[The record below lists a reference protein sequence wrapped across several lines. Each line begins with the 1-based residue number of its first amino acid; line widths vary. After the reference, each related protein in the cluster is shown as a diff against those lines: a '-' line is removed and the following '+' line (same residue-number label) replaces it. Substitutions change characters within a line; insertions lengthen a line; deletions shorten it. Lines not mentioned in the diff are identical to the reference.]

1 MIPTATKPE
10 ANMLQILDE
19 NGRVDERWDPQ
30 IPQADLEKLY
40 RTMVQVRLVD
50 ERGLMLQR
58 QGRIA
63 FYISS
68 RGEEATHVGSCY
80 ALEPQDWIF
89 PQYREPGAAFLRGF
103 PIQRYFDQLF
113 GNADDWTKGRQ
124 MPNHYGDPSIHY
136 VQISSP
142 LGTQIPQAAGAA
154 YAAKIKGDPVVAL
167 TYFGEGT
174 TSEGDFHMGMNF
186 AAVYKA
192 PCIFFCRNNGYAIST
207 PLRWQT
213 ASDGFAVKAVAYG
226 MPGIKVDGNDI
237 LAIVVAT
244 REARERA
251 MRGEGPTLIEAV
263 TYRRG
268 AHSTSDDPTGYRSRE
283 EEEMWD
289 AKCPIRRLRLYLT
302 AKGWWDDAREE
313 ALQNELKEQI
323 VAAVKQAESRPMPET
338 DTLFDDVYEALP
350 WHLQEQREELRAFLK
365 GDE

>member
-1 MIPTATKPE
+1 MTTAIKPE
-10 ANMLQILDE
+10 ADLLQIMDE
-19 NGRVDERWDPQ
+19 NGLVNHLDPH
-30 IPQADLEKLY
+30 IPEADLVKLY

-50 ERGLMLQR
+50 ERGQMLQR

-80 ALEPQDWIF
+80 ALESQDWIF

-103 PIQRYFDQLF
+103 SIQRFMDQLF
-113 GNADDWTKGRQ
+113 GNCDDGTKGRQ
-124 MPNHYGDPSIHY
+124 MPNHYGDPDINY

-174 TSEGDFHMGMNF
+174 TSEGDFHMGLNF

-213 ASDGFAVKAVAYG
+213 ASETFAIKAMAYG
-226 MPGIKVDGNDI
+226 MPGVRVDGNDI
-237 LAIVVAT
+237 LAVYVAT

-268 AHSTSDDPTGYRSRE
+268 AHSTSDDPSGYRTRE
-283 EEEMWD
+283 EEEAWD
-289 AKCPIRRLRLYLT
+289 ARCPIHRLRLHLVQ
-302 AKGWWDDAREE
+302 KGWWDDAREE
-313 ALQNELKEQI
+313 ELQSTLKETISQ
-323 VAAVKQAESRPMPET
+323 AAKQAEARPLPAT
-338 DTLFDDVYEALP
+338 DTLFDDVYAELP
-350 WHLQEQREELRAFLK
+350 WHLEEQREELRAFLK
-365 GDE
+365 GGE